1 MANTYKAIATV
12 TVGSGGAA
20 TMAFS
25 SIPATYTDLV
35 LKVSGRTSYTTIDS
49 IYFTFNASTAN
60 FSSRILYG
68 DGAAASSFTQARYA
82 GSQTGSSQTANT
94 FANNEI
100 YIANYAG
107 ATYKSYSVDSVTETN
122 GTTAYAYLAAGLWS
136 DTAAITGITLTPNAG
151 SFVQYS
157 TATLYGIK
165 KN

>member
-1 MANTYKAIATV
+1 MANTYEAIATV

-20 TMAFS
+20 TMAFT
-25 SIPATYTDLV
+25 SIPQTYTDLL

-49 IYFTFNASTAN
+49 IFFTFNASTAD
-60 FSSRILYG
+60 FSSIILYG
-68 DGAAASSFTQARYA
+68 DGTSASSFTQARFA

-100 YIANYAG
+100 YIPNYAG
-107 ATYKSYSVDSVTETN
+107 SSYKSYSVDSVTETN

-151 SFVQYS
+151 SFVEYS
-157 TATLYGIK
+157 SATLYGIK
-165 KN
+165 NS